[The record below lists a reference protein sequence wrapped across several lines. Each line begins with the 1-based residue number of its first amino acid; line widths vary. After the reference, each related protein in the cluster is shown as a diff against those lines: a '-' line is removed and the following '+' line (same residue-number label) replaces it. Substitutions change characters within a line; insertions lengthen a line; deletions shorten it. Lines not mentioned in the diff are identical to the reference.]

1 VHSRQTA
8 TDAAQPGPG
17 AADIDDMSTAAI
29 RGLMEEGERVLADDV
44 VEGPTGKATP
54 LVVTSRAFY
63 LSVGG
68 RYTRYAYNRVRAATF
83 DAHDVFIA
91 LDGQA
96 VRMKYRPS
104 TDRSEALQALR
115 RQVALAR
122 L

>member
-1 VHSRQTA
+1 
-8 TDAAQPGPG
+8 
-17 AADIDDMSTAAI
+17 MSTAAI
-29 RGLMEEGERVLADDV
+29 RGLMEAGERLLAEDV
-44 VEGPTGKATP
+44 VEGPYGKPAP

-68 RYTRYAYNRVRAATF
+68 RYTRYPYAKVRAATF
-83 DAHDVFIA
+83 DTHDVFIA

-96 VRMKYRPS
+96 VRLKYRPS

>member
-1 VHSRQTA
+1 MA
-8 TDAAQPGPG
+8 TMG
-17 AADIDDMSTAAI
+17 ASAI
-29 RGLMEEGERVLADDV
+29 RGLLEEGERVLAEEV
-44 VEGPTGKATP
+44 VEGPNGKTSP

-68 RYTRYAYNRVRAATF
+68 RYTRYPYTRVRAATF
-83 DAHDVFIA
+83 DTHDIFIA

-96 VRMKYRPS
+96 VRLRYRPG
-104 TDRSEALQALR
+104 TDRSVALQALR

>member
-1 VHSRQTA
+1 
-8 TDAAQPGPG
+8 
-17 AADIDDMSTAAI
+17 MSTAAI

-44 VEGPTGKATP
+44 VEGPTGRTTP

-96 VRMKYRPS
+96 VRLKYRPN
-104 TDRSEALQALR
+104 TDRSEALQVLR

>member
-1 VHSRQTA
+1 
-8 TDAAQPGPG
+8 
-17 AADIDDMSTAAI
+17 MAAI
-29 RGLMEEGERVLADDV
+29 RGLMEDGERVLAEDV
-44 VEGPTGKATP
+44 VEGATGKATP

-63 LSVGG
+63 LSAGG
-68 RYTRYAYNRVRAATF
+68 RYTRYAYSRVRAATF

-96 VRMKYRPS
+96 VRMKYRQG
-104 TDRSEALQALR
+104 TTRSEALQALR

>member
-1 VHSRQTA
+1 
-8 TDAAQPGPG
+8 
-17 AADIDDMSTAAI
+17 MSTAAI
-29 RGLMEEGERVLADDV
+29 RGLMEEGERVLAEDV
-44 VEGPTGKATP
+44 VESANGKPAP

-63 LSVGG
+63 VSAGG

-96 VRMKYRPS
+96 VRLKYRPG
-104 TDRSEALQALR
+104 TARSDALQSLR

>member
-1 VHSRQTA
+1 
-8 TDAAQPGPG
+8 
-17 AADIDDMSTAAI
+17 MSTAAI
-29 RGLMEEGERVLADDV
+29 RGLMEDGERVLADDV
-44 VEGPTGKATP
+44 VEGPNGKPAP

-68 RYTRYAYNRVRAATF
+68 RYTRYPYAKVRAATF
-83 DAHDVFIA
+83 DAHDIFIA

-96 VRMKYRPS
+96 VRLKYRPS
-104 TDRSEALQALR
+104 TERSAALQALR

>member
-1 VHSRQTA
+1 
-8 TDAAQPGPG
+8 
-17 AADIDDMSTAAI
+17 
-29 RGLMEEGERVLADDV
+29 MEDGERILAEDV
-44 VEGPTGKATP
+44 VEGFNGKASP
-54 LVVTSRAFY
+54 LVVTTRAFY

-68 RYTRYAYNRVRAATF
+68 RYTRYPYGRIRAATF
-83 DAHDVFIA
+83 DTHDVFIA
-91 LDGQA
+91 LDGQT

>member
-1 VHSRQTA
+1 
-8 TDAAQPGPG
+8 
-17 AADIDDMSTAAI
+17 MSTAAI
-29 RGLMEEGERVLADDV
+29 RGLMEDGERILAEDV
-44 VEGPTGKATP
+44 VEGPTGKAIP

-68 RYTRYAYNRVRAATF
+68 RYTRYAYGRVRAATF

-96 VRMKYRPS
+96 VRLKYRPS
-104 TDRSEALQALR
+104 TGRSEALVVLR

>member
-1 VHSRQTA
+1 
-8 TDAAQPGPG
+8 
-17 AADIDDMSTAAI
+17 
-29 RGLMEEGERVLADDV
+29 MEEGERVLAEDV
-44 VEGPTGKATP
+44 VEGATGKATP

-83 DAHDVFIA
+83 DSHDIFIA
-91 LDGQA
+91 LDGQS
-96 VRMKYRPS
+96 VRMRYRPS
-104 TDRSEALQALR
+104 TERSEALQVLR

>member
-1 VHSRQTA
+1 
-8 TDAAQPGPG
+8 
-17 AADIDDMSTAAI
+17 MSVSAI
-29 RGLMEEGERVLADDV
+29 RGLMEQGERVLAEDV
-44 VEGPTGKATP
+44 VEGPHGRGAP

-63 LSVGG
+63 LCVGG
-68 RYTRYAYNRVRAATF
+68 RYTRYPYAKVRAATF
-83 DAHDVFIA
+83 DVHDVFIA

-96 VRMKYRPS
+96 VRLRYRPS

>member
-1 VHSRQTA
+1 LPR
-8 TDAAQPGPG
+8 
-17 AADIDDMSTAAI
+17 ADIDDMSTAAI
-29 RGLMEEGERVLADDV
+29 RGLIEDGERVLAEDV
-44 VEGPTGKATP
+44 VEGFNGKPTP

-68 RYTRYAYNRVRAATF
+68 RFTRYPYSRIRAATF
-83 DAHDVFIA
+83 DLHDVFIA
-91 LDGQA
+91 LDGQT

-104 TDRSEALQALR
+104 TDRSAALQSLR

>member
-1 VHSRQTA
+1 MLDHHRA
-8 TDAAQPGPG
+8 TV
-17 AADIDDMSTAAI
+17 DIDGMSTSAI
-29 RGLMEEGERVLADDV
+29 RGLMEEGERVLAEDV
-44 VEGPTGKATP
+44 VEGANGRSTP

-68 RYTRYAYNRVRAATF
+68 RYTRYPYARLKAATF
-83 DAHDVFIA
+83 DIHDVFIA

-96 VRMKYRPS
+96 LRMKYRPG

-122 L
+122 FSAA

>member
-1 VHSRQTA
+1 MPR
-8 TDAAQPGPG
+8 
-17 AADIDDMSTAAI
+17 ADIDGMSTAAI
-29 RGLMEEGERVLADDV
+29 RGLIEDGERVLAEDV
-44 VEGPTGKATP
+44 VEGFNGKPTP

-68 RYTRYAYNRVRAATF
+68 RFTRYPYSRVRAATF
-83 DAHDVFIA
+83 DLHDVFIA
-91 LDGQA
+91 LDGQT

-104 TDRSEALQALR
+104 IDRSAALQSLR

>member
-1 VHSRQTA
+1 MFASVAVQDSL
-8 TDAAQPGPG
+8 PE
-17 AADIDDMSTAAI
+17 ADIDGMSTAAI
-29 RGLMEEGERVLADDV
+29 RGLVEDGERILAEDV
-44 VEGPTGKATP
+44 VEAFNGKPTP

-68 RYTRYAYNRVRAATF
+68 RFTRYPYSRIRAATF
-83 DAHDVFIA
+83 DTHDVFIA
-91 LDGQA
+91 LDGQT

-104 TDRSEALQALR
+104 TDRSVALQSLR

>member
-1 VHSRQTA
+1 MFASVAVQGRW
-8 TDAAQPGPG
+8 P
-17 AADIDDMSTAAI
+17 AADIDGMSTTAI
-29 RGLMEEGERVLADDV
+29 RGLMEDGERVLAEDV
-44 VEGPTGKATP
+44 VEGFNGKPAP

-68 RYTRYAYNRVRAATF
+68 RYTRYAYSRIRAATF
-83 DAHDVFIA
+83 DLHDVFIA

-104 TDRSEALQALR
+104 TDRSVALQALR

>member
-1 VHSRQTA
+1 MPP
-8 TDAAQPGPG
+8 AQ
-17 AADIDDMSTAAI
+17 ADIGGMSTAAI
-29 RGLMEEGERVLADDV
+29 RGMMEDGERVLAEDV
-44 VEGPTGKATP
+44 VEGANGKATP

-68 RYTRYAYNRVRAATF
+68 RYTRYAYSRVRATTF
-83 DAHDVFIA
+83 DAHDIFIA

-96 VRMKYRPS
+96 VRMRYRQG
-104 TDRSEALQALR
+104 TARSDALQALR